1 MSETATVPDRI
12 LPIALF
18 IPRPRKAGSLPAR
31 GDLGTF
37 FIRPAKEIFT
47 MRLVLC
53 EVIPTAKKIWTAAD
67 A

>member
-1 MSETATVPDRI
+1 MSETATVPNKI
-12 LPIALF
+12 LPIALS
-18 IPRPRKAGSLPAR
+18 IPRPWKAGSLPAL

-37 FIRPAKEIFT
+37 FICPTKEIFT

-53 EVIPTAKKIWTAAD
+53 EVIPTAKKLWTAAD

>member
-1 MSETATVPDRI
+1 MSETATVPERI
-12 LPIALF
+12 FPIALF
-18 IPRPRKAGSLPAR
+18 ASRLQKAGSLPAL

-37 FIRPAKEIFT
+37 FIHPAKEIFA

-53 EVIPTAKKIWTAAD
+53 EVIPTAKKIWTAAN